1 MEAWIAYIVMVAFA
15 ILTAIVA
22 FLGGALK
29 RGED

>member
-15 ILTAIVA
+15 VLTAIVA

>member
-1 MEAWIAYIVMVAFA
+1 MEAWTAFIVMVIFA
-15 ILTAIVA
+15 IVTGIVA